1 MSKKNKSWRHHILD
15 FKIFNNVTVVNNTIH
30 FKFTNRENLKNLLN
44 EEQEEGGEGE
54 NGNYM
59 KSWIYSFA

>member
-1 MSKKNKSWRHHILD
+1 
-15 FKIFNNVTVVNNTIH
+15 VTVVNNTIH